1 MPILYNVIAQLQKA
15 HYTGR
20 VNFQLEETA
29 EIHEAHY
36 NGENFFILESLLCHL
51 TTWKLALSSQ
61 PPILLPH
68 QLLHTLQHPSLPA
81 LLITINS
88 YNILEFCTALQKHYR
103 YVGSHLIGWPA
114 TRENYWSPCFVE
126 CLSNH
131 WVTCIHCF
139 WVSIATI
146 KLQVVHSPSCKCL

>member
-1 MPILYNVIAQLQKA
+1 MTIWLSQNQNLLIVKPPTSNSWSWNNFAHLYIIIISPQIAVFSNPCIV
-15 HYTGR
+15 G
-20 VNFQLEETA
+20 LEGET
-29 EIHEAHY
+29 IQ
-36 NGENFFILESLLCHL
+36 
-51 TTWKLALSSQ
+51 LSSH

-68 QLLHTLQHPSLPA
+68 QLLHTLQHPSPPA
-81 LLITINS
+81 LLIATNS
-88 YNILEFCTALQKHYR
+88 NNILEFCTALQKHYR
-103 YVGSHLIGWPA
+103 YIGSHLIGWPA

-126 CLSNH
+126 CFSNH